1 MEASAALSVVLRE
14 LEGPALKEA
23 RQKLTE
29 ALQTI
34 EQLQRDLE
42 MTEGRYMFERNLF
55 RGAYD
60 DQYNDFTRQVAA
72 QKQEIRS
79 LKQQLKQL
87 TRDKPQQCPRPQ
99 ECPRPK

>member
-1 MEASAALSVVLRE
+1 MEASAALSIALRE

-23 RQKLTE
+23 RQQLAE
-29 ALQTI
+29 ARLII
-34 EQLQRDLE
+34 ERLQRDLE
-42 MTEGRYMFERNLF
+42 MTEGRFRLERDLF

-60 DQYNDFTRQVAA
+60 DQHNDFTRQLAA
-72 QKQEIRS
+72 KIQEIRS

-87 TRDKPQQCPRPQ
+87 SGDRPQQCPRPQ

>member
-1 MEASAALSVVLRE
+1 MEASAALSVVLKE
-14 LEGPALKEA
+14 FEGPALKEA
-23 RQKLTE
+23 RQKLAETQ
-29 ALQTI
+29 ATLA
-34 EQLQRDLE
+34 QLRSNLE

-60 DQYNDFTRQVAA
+60 DQYRDFTRQISA

-79 LKQQLKQL
+79 LRQQLKQL

-99 ECPRPK
+99 ECRPK